1 MKKKDFILEFST
13 FINEG
18 AKLNAVKLV
27 YDNVCKELKKISPN
41 RIGLKESKELV
52 DDFSNNP
59 EYIWKKINN
68 KK

>member
-13 FINEG
+13 FINKG

-27 YDNVCKELKKISPN
+27 YDNVCKELKEISPN